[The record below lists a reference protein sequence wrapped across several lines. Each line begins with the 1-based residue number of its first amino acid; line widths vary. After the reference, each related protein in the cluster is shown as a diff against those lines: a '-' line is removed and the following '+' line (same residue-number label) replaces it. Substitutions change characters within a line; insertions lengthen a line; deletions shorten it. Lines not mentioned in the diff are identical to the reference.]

1 MYARNPRK
9 SFKAIDSTLSTLDAE
24 LRPSRERMNNGR
36 VFVCSLF
43 AEDGFLGLLVF
54 SCSMLLGCSFA
65 QAKHFY
71 MCVTFSICL
80 GSEIGPFR
88 K

>member
-1 MYARNPRK
+1 MRDPRK
-9 SFKAIDSTLSTLDAE
+9 SFKAIDSTFSILDAE
-24 LRPSRERMNNGR
+24 LRPSEKRMNNGR
-36 VFVCSLF
+36 VFVCSIF
-43 AEDGFLGLLVF
+43 AEGGFLGFLLF

-80 GSEIGPFR
+80 GSEIDPFR